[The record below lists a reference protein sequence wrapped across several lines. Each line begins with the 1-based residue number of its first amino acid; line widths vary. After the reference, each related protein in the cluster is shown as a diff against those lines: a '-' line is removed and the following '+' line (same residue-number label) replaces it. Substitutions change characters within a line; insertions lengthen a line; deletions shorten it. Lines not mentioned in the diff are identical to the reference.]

1 MGGLWEWLT
10 GHRNERAPVLR
21 NFNSTPPPAGRLA
34 IADCPLLVLDI
45 ETTGL
50 NPQRDHIV
58 SIGWLPV
65 KARHIHI
72 GEARH
77 YLIHSPVSVG
87 QSATIHGLLDRDLRG
102 AQDIEHV
109 LEELLKQYAGYVF
122 VAHHAYME
130 KTFLQPA
137 IRKCFGGRA
146 KLVFIDT
153 MAIERHRLQKQGLE
167 TTQELLRLDNCLQRY
182 GLQNTAANAHDAM
195 DDAYSCALLLLAQ
208 TSRTKST
215 LADLLRH
222 R

>member
-1 MGGLWEWLT
+1 MLEWLT
-10 GHRNERAPVLR
+10 GRRNERAPVLR

-34 IADCPLLVLDI
+34 IAECPLLVLDI

-65 KARHIHI
+65 KARRILI

-77 YLIHSPVSVG
+77 CLIRSPVSVG
-87 QSATIHGLLDRDLRG
+87 QSATVHGLLDRDLRG
-102 AQDIEHV
+102 AKDIENV
-109 LEELLKQYAGYVF
+109 LEELLDRYAGYVF
-122 VAHHAYME
+122 VAHHAHME
-130 KTFLQPA
+130 KAFLQPA
-137 IRKCFGGRA
+137 IRQCFGGRA
-146 KLVFIDT
+146 NLTFIDT
-153 MAIERHRLQKQGLE
+153 LAIERHQLQKQGLQN
-167 TTQELLRLDNCLQRY
+167 TQELLRLDSCLQRY

-208 TSRTKST
+208 TSRSKFT

-222 R
+222 S

>member
-1 MGGLWEWLT
+1 MEGLLEWLT

-65 KARHIHI
+65 KARRIHI
-72 GEARH
+72 GESRH
-77 YLIHSPVSVG
+77 YLIRSPISVG
-87 QSATIHGLLDRDLRG
+87 QSATVHGLLDRDLRG
-102 AQDIEHV
+102 AQDINHV

-122 VAHHAYME
+122 VAHHAQME

-146 KLVFIDT
+146 NLVFIDT

-208 TSRTKST
+208 TSRTKFT